1 MLLHKPPF
9 YRLRYKGIYLR
20 DAYTLEEYKLLN
32 NAVIQ
37 MIPLNDV
44 SEVKRY

>member
-1 MLLHKPPF
+1 MF
-9 YRLRYKGIYLR
+9 ISLRYKGVYLR

-32 NAVIQ
+32 NAVIH

-44 SEVKRY
+44 SEVLAFLFR